1 MGLDEITIKY
11 GNGEKRR
18 NVKDFFK
25 EMGKSDEWK
34 REIDIIKELVSK
46 FKEKWYDI
54 LIEE

>member
-25 EMGKSDEWK
+25 EMGKSDE
-34 REIDIIKELVSK
+34 
-46 FKEKWYDI
+46 
-54 LIEE
+54 